1 MPCKIS
7 EKISN
12 IKMAVE
18 PINIG
23 AMGLCLTICKGN
35 SSNARLLGGVVYS
48 DKKEYTPSFY
58 STILQPTGCCR
69 VMKYLIAYS
78 LGIFQSSESHVSHKT
93 QYYIILCSKKKQK
106 KKTCAH
112 INIPTRTYGINIYL
126 SRTEENIALQQTV
139 NVSTSL
145 ILLHFNDSRDCVLR
159 RVPKSLVKILEELD
173 IP

>member
-1 MPCKIS
+1 MCTSYSLAIPGDYRKKREKVRKKTMPCKIS

-78 LGIFQSSESHVSHKT
+78 LGIF
-93 QYYIILCSKKKQK
+93 
-106 KKTCAH
+106 
-112 INIPTRTYGINIYL
+112 
-126 SRTEENIALQQTV
+126 
-139 NVSTSL
+139 
-145 ILLHFNDSRDCVLR
+145 
-159 RVPKSLVKILEELD
+159 
-173 IP
+173 